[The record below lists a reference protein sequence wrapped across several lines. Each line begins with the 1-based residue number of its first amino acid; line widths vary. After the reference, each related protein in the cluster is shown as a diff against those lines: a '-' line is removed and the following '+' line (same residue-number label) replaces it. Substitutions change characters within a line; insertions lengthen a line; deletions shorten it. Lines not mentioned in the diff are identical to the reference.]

1 MHVLLVQ
8 FEIAWENKA
17 ANHDRVRALLQ
28 QAAPPAGAL
37 VILPEMF
44 ATGYSFNV
52 ELVADNETQSTTAF
66 LGELAREFEVGILAG
81 LVAKTETG
89 RGLNQAVLIRP
100 DGTEQGRY
108 TKVHPFGYAGET
120 AAYDAGRGA
129 TVFPWGGTVLAPVI
143 CYDLRFPELFREGM
157 RHGAE
162 VFAVIA
168 NWPSAR
174 ADHWRTLL
182 AARAIENQAY
192 VIGVNRIGTD
202 PNEQYAGAS
211 LVIDPRGQTVAAA
224 GGEETVLAATLDLD
238 TLRRYR
244 REFPV
249 LPDVS

>member
-1 MHVLLVQ
+1 M
-8 FEIAWENKA
+8 
-17 ANHDRVRALLQ
+17 
-28 QAAPPAGAL
+28 
-37 VILPEMF
+37 
-44 ATGYSFNV
+44 
-52 ELVADNETQSTTAF
+52 
-66 LGELAREFEVGILAG
+66 
-81 LVAKTETG
+81 
-89 RGLNQAVLIRP
+89 
-100 DGTEQGRY
+100 
-108 TKVHPFGYAGET
+108 
-120 AAYDAGRGA
+120 
-129 TVFPWGGTVLAPVI
+129 
-143 CYDLRFPELFREGM
+143 
-157 RHGAE
+157 
-162 VFAVIA
+162 FAVIA